1 MVRGVTAHRL
11 LRPTLLAALAGL
23 TLSCGRAYPLDAGC
37 YEMTATEVLR
47 DECGLLPSQQGLW
60 NGRLQMTGIVVRMDY
75 ALLDMQ
81 LIGSFLGGTDAFSID
96 GSVANV
102 KVPINSQECLLD
114 QVSVH
119 MEGAPTERSVTAFDG
134 VVRVRYDTRRPDTCV
149 CELWT
154 RFQAEY
160 ADDSVCPVPPTSVE

>member
-1 MVRGVTAHRL
+1 MVRAVAAHRL
-11 LRPTLLAALAGL
+11 LRPILLAALAAL
-23 TLSCGRAYPLDAGC
+23 ALSCGRAYPLDAGC

-47 DECGLLPSQQGLW
+47 DECGLLASQEALW
-60 NGRLQMTGIVVRMDY
+60 DGRLQMTGIVVRIDY
-75 ALLDMQ
+75 ELLDMQ

-119 MEGAPTERSVTAFDG
+119 MEAAPTERSVTAFDG
-134 VVRVRYDTRRPDTCV
+134 VVRVRYDARRPDSCV

-154 RFQAEY
+154 RFQAQHAEN
-160 ADDSVCPVPPTSVE
+160 AACAPPPTSVE